1 MYRISYDG
9 TIIDEP
15 NFLVMGGQ
23 ADALTTQIR
32 RTFKERLPLGEALA
46 VAVRGLGSVGG
57 NSAPRALPA
66 NQLEVAVLDRTR
78 PTRKFKRITGAALTA
93 LLPREDTSEPGEPA
107 PSDSPHRESDGT

>member
-1 MYRISYDG
+1 
-9 TIIDEP
+9 
-15 NFLVMGGQ
+15 VMGGQ

-32 RTFKERLPLGEALA
+32 RTFKERQPLGEALA

-57 NSAPRALPA
+57 NGAPRVLPA

-93 LLPREDTSEPGEPA
+93 LLPREGTEPPAESA
-107 PSDSPHRESDGT
+107 PSDSPHQEPDVA